1 MKKILLL
8 LLMAV
13 ALVAWHGKAGAVT
26 VYMNDFE
33 GPVGAEWSNTST
45 DTTPVGSRRFL
56 GQFNN
61 ETVSL
66 TLTGLPSHTD
76 VTLSFDLFL
85 INSWDGNVDCCFDGP
100 DFWGL
105 DVMGGP
111 TLLYTTFS
119 NLDEASFSQSYPENY
134 PPTSSYPAYTGASEV
149 DTLGYTFFGDSVYS
163 LSFTFPHTDGS
174 IVFNFYGSG
183 LQAIGDESW
192 GLDNVKVEVGPSVAP
207 VPEPSTVVLLGAG
220 IAGLAALGRRKKR
233 D

>member
-61 ETVSL
+61 ETVGL

-76 VTLSFDLFL
+76 VTISFDLFL
-85 INSWDGNVDCCFDGP
+85 INSWDGNATGYGP
-100 DFWGL
+100 DIWGL
-105 DVMGGP
+105 DVTGGP

-119 NLDEASFSQSYPENY
+119 NLDEGNFSQSYPD
-134 PPTSSYPAYTGASEV
+134 TYPAASPYPAHTGASEV
-149 DTLGYTFFGDSVYS
+149 DTLGYNFYGNSVYN

-174 IVFNFYGSG
+174 IVFDFYGSG